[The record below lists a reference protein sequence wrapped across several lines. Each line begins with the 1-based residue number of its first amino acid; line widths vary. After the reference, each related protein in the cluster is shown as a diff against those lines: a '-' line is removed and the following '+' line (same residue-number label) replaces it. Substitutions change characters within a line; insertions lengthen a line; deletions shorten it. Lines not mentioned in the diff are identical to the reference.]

1 MHLDRFPTTH
11 ATWIE
16 AQLTIAEAMGSGS
29 TGAREAME
37 SLRRHLMER
46 YRSPLEAYVRGSSMR
61 GLGEPGELVAGFFA
75 DRLGS
80 RDFVTNWR
88 ASGMPLRRWMMNGIS
103 YYGRGVARDRARDR
117 MRQFPEAPDA
127 EAGGGGLESSLVEE
141 RDASQAFDEAWA
153 LRILNEALARVHADL
168 DALGRL
174 DEYEIFRRHVVDGMP
189 YEPIAEDLQL
199 TRQQCANA
207 VRRIGRR
214 VREALRDVLRDD
226 GERTERIDEAVRE
239 VLAVL
244 GRG

>member
-1 MHLDRFPTTH
+1 MHVDRFPSTH

-16 AQLTIAEAMGSGS
+16 AQLTIAESMGEGS
-29 TGAREAME
+29 AGARGAME

-75 DRLGS
+75 DRLGG

-117 MRQFPEAPDA
+117 MRQFPEAAGTD
-127 EAGGGGLESSLVEE
+127 AGGGGLESSLVEE
-141 RDASQAFDEAWA
+141 RDASRAFDEAWA
-153 LRILNEALARVHADL
+153 LRMLNEALARVHADL

-174 DEYEIFRRHVVDGMP
+174 DEYEIFRRHVVDGVP
-189 YEPIAEDLQL
+189 YEPIAADLQL

-207 VRRIGRR
+207 VRRIGQR
-214 VREALRDVLRDD
+214 VREALREVLRDD
-226 GERTERIDEAVRE
+226 GERPERIDEAVRE